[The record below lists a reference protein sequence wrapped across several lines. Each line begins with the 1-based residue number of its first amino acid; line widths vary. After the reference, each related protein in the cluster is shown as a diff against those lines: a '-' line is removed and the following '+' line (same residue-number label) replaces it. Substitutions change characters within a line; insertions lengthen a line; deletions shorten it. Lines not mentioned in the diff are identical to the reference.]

1 MAPVAGRLARL
12 RRVLIPDG
20 FVPGLIFILFG
31 APIMAFGLYLTM
43 RTTWGVGPWDVL
55 HIGLARQTGIS
66 VGRAHQL
73 TGLTLVLSTLLLG
86 GRTVTLVTLLN
97 ATLIGF
103 WLDLYLGWNPVPVL
117 SGWAGIVYVVLGV
130 AVLGFG
136 IALYLHPGLG
146 AGPRDGLMLTLAQRT
161 GQPLYRVKM
170 GMDVTAMV
178 TGLLLGGPVGLGTLV
193 LALGLGPTI
202 HVFRQVLQSID
213 ARVKM
218 RTRPA
223 GAETQAVSPEGRR
236 SQ

>member
-1 MAPVAGRLARL
+1 MAPVAGSLARL
-12 RRVLIPDG
+12 RRALIPDG
-20 FVPGLIFILFG
+20 FLRGLVFILIG

-55 HIGLARQTGIS
+55 HIGLAQQVGFS

-73 TGLTLVLSTLLLG
+73 TGLSLVLMTLALG

-97 ATLIGF
+97 TTLVGLWI
-103 WLDLYLGWNPVPVL
+103 DLYIGWDMVPL
-117 SGWAGIVYVVLGV
+117 LAGWAGLIYVALGV

-170 GMDVTAMV
+170 AMDISAML
-178 TGLLLGGPVGLGTLV
+178 TGLLLGGPAGLGTLV
-193 LALGLGPTI
+193 VAFGLGPAI
-202 HVFRQVLQSID
+202 HFFRHLLHHAEAH
-213 ARVKM
+213 ARS
-218 RTRPA
+218 RFQRAAARPTA
-223 GAETQAVSPEGRR
+223 YHEGRTTR
-236 SQ
+236 